1 MNSYYEYLNLSHN
14 HLEYFYLWTS
24 IHKEIT
30 RQYNS
35 CKMKMILQSFI
46 YPIQQFEISI
56 TVRVYTH
63 KPTLKSKDKFHVATL
78 SKFYS
83 QFCCKTFVA
92 DLRNFKCKISWP
104 QIAVVSEKWQIYL
117 MNIWDFH
124 SCPTANDLSWQK
136 NILDDDILHLHH
148 FSNIKILENNICL
161 VLKIMYKFCAANHL

>member
-1 MNSYYEYLNLSHN
+1 
-14 HLEYFYLWTS
+14 
-24 IHKEIT
+24 
-30 RQYNS
+30 
-35 CKMKMILQSFI
+35 MKMILQSFI

-104 QIAVVSEKWQIYL
+104 QIAVVSEK
-117 MNIWDFH
+117 
-124 SCPTANDLSWQK
+124 
-136 NILDDDILHLHH
+136 
-148 FSNIKILENNICL
+148 
-161 VLKIMYKFCAANHL
+161 